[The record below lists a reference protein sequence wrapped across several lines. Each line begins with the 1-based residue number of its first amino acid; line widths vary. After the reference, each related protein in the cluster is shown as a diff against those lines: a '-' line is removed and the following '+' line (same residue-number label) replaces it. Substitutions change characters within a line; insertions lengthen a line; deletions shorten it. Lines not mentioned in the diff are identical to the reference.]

1 MKFSDILDL
10 ARQGYK
16 PSDIKELLS
25 IETEPDTKSESEQET
40 DTKSEPEQ
48 ETDMKSEP
56 GQETDTKSEPE
67 PDYKKMYEE
76 TLKRLDALQKANQR
90 QPVEEHKD
98 SVDDIIRNVFY

>member
-10 ARQGYK
+10 AKQGYK

-25 IETEPDTKSESEQET
+25 IDTDTKPEQET
-40 DTKSEPEQ
+40 DMKSEPEQ

-56 GQETDTKSEPE
+56 EQETDMKSEPE
-67 PDYKKMYEE
+67 QDYKKMYEE
-76 TLKRLDALQKANQR
+76 TLKKLDALQKANQR

-98 SVDDIIRNVFY
+98 SVNDIIRDVFY